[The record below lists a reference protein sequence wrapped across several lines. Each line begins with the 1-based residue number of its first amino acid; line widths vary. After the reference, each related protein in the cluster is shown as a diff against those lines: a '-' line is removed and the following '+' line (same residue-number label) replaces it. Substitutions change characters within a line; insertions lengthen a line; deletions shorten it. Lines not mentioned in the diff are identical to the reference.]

1 MPPGSRDVPKA
12 CQSDPAIPPDEIARM
27 ARAHRSR
34 GCREATLMA
43 PSTRERWLQAL
54 LVALF
59 VALAAGVWTQLVR
72 DLFWR

>member
-1 MPPGSRDVPKA
+1 
-12 CQSDPAIPPDEIARM
+12 M
-27 ARAHRSR
+27 ARAHRAR
-34 GCREATLMA
+34 GRREATLMA

-59 VALAAGVWTQLVR
+59 VALAAGVWAQLVR